1 MSAVVRERKSSA
13 SEAVFKIIVIGD
25 SGSGK
30 SSLLTRYVKDQFAA
44 EYKVTIGKSEYTQ
57 AWSLWLKQS
66 KLMRTTELNC
76 KFGIR
81 QGKRTFKAS

>member
-30 SSLLTRYVKDQFAA
+30 SSLLTRYVKD
-44 EYKVTIGKSEYTQ
+44 
-57 AWSLWLKQS
+57 
-66 KLMRTTELNC
+66 
-76 KFGIR
+76 
-81 QGKRTFKAS
+81 